1 MHIKAVDLAKS
12 FDGRQVLDKFS
23 CNIEP
28 GSALGILGPSGSGK
42 TTAIRLLLGV
52 YKADGGEALFDE
64 KQLDRKTRNVI
75 GYLPQERGLYPQ
87 YPLIKVLV
95 HFARLKGLARKKA
108 HVEAVRLL
116 DRFGM
121 IEEMEVPVRDLSRDH
136 LEKVQIMATIIHN
149 PEILILDEPFTG
161 FTDMNRSLVHKM
173 VNRFKEDGKVII
185 IASEEMAL
193 AEPLCDEVV
202 LLEHG
207 KTILKGPVHQLKQKF
222 QDNIILVE
230 GPDNLNLLKKIQGV
244 KKFIKEKQL
253 VRLYVDN
260 QIPAQR
266 VLDIIIKSVNISRIE
281 VAPCSLNDIFLELSG
296 NGTLDKGGAQ

>member
-1 MHIKAVDLAKS
+1 MHIKAEGLGKALN
-12 FDGRQVLDKFS
+12 GRQVLNNLSFDVK
-23 CNIEP
+23 P
-28 GSALGILGPSGSGK
+28 GSALGILGPGGAGK

-52 YKADGGEALFDE
+52 HKPDE
-64 KQLDRKTRNVI
+64 GQAYFEEKPLDRKVRNVI

-95 HFARLKGLARKKA
+95 HFAKLKGLPRKKA
-108 HVEAVRLL
+108 HVESVRLL

-121 IEEMEVPVRDLSRDH
+121 IDEMEVPIAELSQDH
-136 LEKVQIMATIIHN
+136 REKVQIMATIIHN
-149 PEILILDEPFTG
+149 PDILFLDEPFDG
-161 FTDMNRSLVHKM
+161 FTDLNRSLVHKM
-173 VNRFKEDGKVII
+173 VNRFKEDGKTII
-185 IASEEMAL
+185 LATTEMEL

-202 LLEHG
+202 FLQHG
-207 KTILKGPVHQLKQKF
+207 NTVLKGPVGHLKQKF

-281 VAPCSLNDIFLELSG
+281 VAPCSLYDIYLEVSS
-296 NGTLDKGGAQ
+296 NGKMEKGGQ